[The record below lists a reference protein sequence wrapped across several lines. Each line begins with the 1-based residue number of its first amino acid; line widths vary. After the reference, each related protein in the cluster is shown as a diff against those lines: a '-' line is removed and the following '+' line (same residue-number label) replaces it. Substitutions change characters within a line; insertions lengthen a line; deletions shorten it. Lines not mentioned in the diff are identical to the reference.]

1 MRLKL
6 TFDSFQLESSS
17 TCEYDYVEVRDGSSL
32 QGKFCGKTVPSAKI
46 AESGTMQV
54 TFVSDGSVSHSGFL
68 ASYSAVPLGNEGKT
82 VFTFSYGKGCWTR
95 KLVVSALAKLGN

>member
-6 TFDSFQLESSS
+6 TFDSFQIESSF
-17 TCEYDYVEVRDGSSL
+17 TCKHDYVELRDGSSL
-32 QGKFCGKTVPSAKI
+32 LGKYCGKTVPSAKI

-68 ASYSAVPLGNEGKT
+68 ASYSAVSLGNEGKT
-82 VFTFSYGKGCWTR
+82 VVT
-95 KLVVSALAKLGN
+95 GN